1 MRALYYDFQIDG
13 RPVLVPDADL
23 SVSAFDM
30 AAEDSGRDES
40 GVLHRFLLRQ
50 GVRSFVLRYDT
61 LTQQEYRYLCSLI
74 EGKDTIR
81 VTYRNADDQSAELIG
96 YCAGYSLL
104 VHNARQGIY
113 KGMKLEIQEC

>member
-1 MRALYYDFQIDG
+1 MRDFYYDFQIDG
-13 RPVLVPDADL
+13 KPVLVPDADL

-50 GVRSFVLRYDT
+50 GVRSFILRYDT
-61 LTQQEYRYLCSLI
+61 LSRNEYRYLRALI
-74 EGKDTIR
+74 EGKDTFC
-81 VTYRNADDQSAELIG
+81 VTYRNADDQPAELIG
-96 YCAGYSLL
+96 YCTGYSLL
-104 VHNARQGIY
+104 LHNARQGIY